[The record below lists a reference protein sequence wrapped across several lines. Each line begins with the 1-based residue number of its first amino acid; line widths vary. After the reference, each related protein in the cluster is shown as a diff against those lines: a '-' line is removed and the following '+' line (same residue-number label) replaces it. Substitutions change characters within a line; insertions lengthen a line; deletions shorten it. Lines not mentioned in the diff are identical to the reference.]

1 MQRLWIYIVLFA
13 VAGFLGFQVYKVDQ
27 NRRTLTDEFDKMKAQ
42 ANNLAAENQKL
53 QQNID
58 YFSDPYNL
66 EKELRSKFNYRLPWE
81 NLIIIVPKQR

>member
-27 NRRTLTDEFDKMKAQ
+27 NRRTLTDEFDKMKAE

-58 YFSDPYNL
+58 YFSDPHNL